1 MPVFQTVWPCFPLT
15 LPVGVAA
22 PRPCYMARS
31 DYGGV
36 VIPCFY
42 NAVIEKPS
50 RKESR
55 RFLLD
60 RSVFDLVDAHLYLAL
75 TDPKLLGWYLS
86 LSPEDRK
93 IIQDEG
99 GFHHFLQRHPALE
112 LSRHHVYV
120 KYNIGGSSPV
130 QPTMTSEK
138 CRTPPVKTCKCEV
151 PQTHLELEMLHSN
164 VKENLSL
171 IGCSNSRGGSQ
182 EQLCEEICHSKQ
194 LIHLQDSFHTAC
206 NSPITQE
213 PSHHKAHKERGSPQF
228 QLSEETLSW
237 QIDSSISSVAVCKD
251 PAALVSFSLDR
262 ELEQLELRSQVP
274 MTEGLSGNLTYAEV
288 SPLQSEWST
297 IEKESPSKYYSF
309 DSMEMDGREYNDR
322 SIIQSVQLEQVDC
335 PLGPSEENS
344 TKEECQDDMDCGNEC
359 TVDSTAASLSSKD
372 QRNNFHSIM
381 EDDKSIL
388 VCLASEELKA
398 HNNGFPSGPVTT
410 NNEALADTSETIKS
424 DHSLIK
430 KSSSPVSC
438 VPTCNVMVGTELALS
453 VSAFTQSEDPETADK
468 HVITEVHMADLDYLA
483 EEFIKLRTA
492 QEVLREQ
499 KEKRKSLRCKL
510 GKECDCLQRAQRAE
524 LCLLALQ
531 YSMCRQQCWR
541 LYYTSEGEQ
550 LTAVHGD
557 MNQCWPKDPLAN
569 ISSVVQKL
577 ESDYNQM
584 RNKILAGVPME
595 QLEPLSVNSE
605 KIISRESYIPAQ
617 IIGDVLGNLPS
628 GSSLEP
634 QECNTAGEENR
645 CPGDQSNNDCQSSS
659 GLIFQISQGQKK
671 QVNNNNNKTRR
682 AVTLVPQDRDANHAA
697 HKLEGKQ
704 TITTCK
710 ELKVNE
716 AWYDAEENLEPAG
729 PAVAAETGQDPT
741 ITAKDRTSA
750 TASEEAKSSVLC
762 VSNLPSNVTESD
774 VMLWFEKYHASEVS
788 VSVLKNEF
796 RVAIVMV
803 NGPQSAEAAVREL
816 NGFSMEGHTLYVEHI
831 NRAVGG
837 SRTQSQ
843 SQSQSQAS
851 ASISESSQDATKPQP
866 PRTDPSSTERK
877 LISQPPLSSSIKNRK
892 MVCISPTAKGTCVP
906 QHYGTMGS
914 FDTLM
919 AELMQLHPDVGKQRI
934 VDALVE
940 LRAKHQGVL
949 SGLPLRTIREMT
961 SKLLTRP
968 ENVTQL

>member
-1 MPVFQTVWPCFPLT
+1 MATHQTVWPCFPLT
-15 LPVGVAA
+15 LPLGVAA
-22 PRPCYMARS
+22 PRPSYMARS

-50 RKESR
+50 QRESR

-75 TDPKLLGWYLS
+75 TDPKLLGWYLG

-120 KYNIGGSSPV
+120 KYNIGASSPV

-138 CRTPPVKTCKCEV
+138 CRTPPVKTCKCV
-151 PQTHLELEMLHSN
+151 PQTHLELEMLHNN
-164 VKENLSL
+164 VRENLSL
-171 IGCSNSRGGSQ
+171 IGCSNSKGGSQ

-228 QLSEETLSW
+228 QLSEETPSW
-237 QIDSSISSVAVCKD
+237 QIGNSISCVAVCKD
-251 PAALVSFSLDR
+251 PADLASFSLDR
-262 ELEQLELRSQVP
+262 DVDQCRQRAQLELRSQVP
-274 MTEGLSGNLTYAEV
+274 MTEGLSANLTYAEV

-297 IEKESPSKYYSF
+297 MEKESPSKYYSF
-309 DSMEMDGREYNDR
+309 DSMETDGREYNDR
-322 SIIQSVQLEQVDC
+322 SIIQSVQQEQVDY

-344 TKEECQDDMDCGNEC
+344 TKEECQDYMVCGNEC
-359 TVDSTAASLSSKD
+359 TVDNTAASLSLKD
-372 QRNNFHSIM
+372 QSNNFHSIM

-398 HNNGFPSGPVTT
+398 HNNRVPSGPVTT
-410 NNEALADTSETIKS
+410 NSEALADTSETIKS
-424 DHSLIK
+424 NHSLIK

-438 VPTCNVMVGTELALS
+438 IPTCDVMVGTELALS

-499 KEKRKSLRCKL
+499 KEKMKSLCCKL

-541 LYYTSEGEQ
+541 LYYTTAEGEQ

-557 MNQCWPKDPLAN
+557 MNQCWSAVKIVSRPKDPLAN

-595 QLEPLSVNSE
+595 QLKPLSVDSE
-605 KIISRESYIPAQ
+605 KIIARESYIPAQ

-628 GSSLEP
+628 GSSLES

-645 CPGDQSNNDCQSSS
+645 CPSDQSNNDCQSSS

-697 HKLEGKQ
+697 HKLEGQQ
-704 TITTCK
+704 TIATCK
-710 ELKVNE
+710 ALKVNE

-729 PAVAAETGQDPT
+729 PAVTGQDAT
-741 ITAKDRTSA
+741 ITAKNRTNA
-750 TASEEAKSSVLC
+750 TAGEEAKSSVLC

-803 NGPQSAEAAVREL
+803 SGPQSAEAAVREL

-831 NRAVGG
+831 NRAVSG
-837 SRTQSQ
+837 SQN
-843 SQSQSQAS
+843 QSQSQAS
-851 ASISESSQDATKPQP
+851 AS
-866 PRTDPSSTERK
+866 
-877 LISQPPLSSSIKNRK
+877 
-892 MVCISPTAKGTCVP
+892 
-906 QHYGTMGS
+906 Y
-914 FDTLM
+914 
-919 AELMQLHPDVGKQRI
+919 
-934 VDALVE
+934 
-940 LRAKHQGVL
+940 
-949 SGLPLRTIREMT
+949 
-961 SKLLTRP
+961 
-968 ENVTQL
+968 